1 MDFIVYLAVAIVAF
15 WIGYHVRGIIILAN
29 LAANP
34 DKIIK
39 MLEKIKEINQAEET
53 GLPVDAVEVEAEVVN
68 NVVYAYDKQTGQF
81 LAQSNDLVDALTIAA
96 KRFPGKSFWHPDV
109 KQSRQTT

>member
-15 WIGYHVRGIIILAN
+15 WIGYHVRGIIIIAN

-39 MLEKIKEINQAEET
+39 MLEQIKEINKAEET
-53 GLPVDAVEVEAEVVN
+53 GLPLDAVEVEAEVVN